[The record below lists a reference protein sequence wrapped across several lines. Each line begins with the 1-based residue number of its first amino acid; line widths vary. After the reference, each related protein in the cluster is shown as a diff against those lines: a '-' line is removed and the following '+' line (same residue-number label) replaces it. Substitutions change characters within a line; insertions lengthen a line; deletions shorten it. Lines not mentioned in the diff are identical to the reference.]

1 MGFKGFAV
9 APWFSTNIFANY
21 EGGAAHP
28 VYYLWRRG
36 VTPIPGV
43 DEAHWR
49 QTIAQGYDRL
59 LLSSFNLMGFNGPAR
74 YVTDALRAG
83 YCPTGLYPADRWSGR
98 PTRWRRTT

>member
-1 MGFKGFAV
+1 M
-9 APWFSTNIFANY
+9 
-21 EGGAAHP
+21 
-28 VYYLWRRG
+28 
-36 VTPIPGV
+36 TPIPGV

-83 YCPTGLYPADRWSGR
+83 YCPTGLYRGSMVWKTYALETDDMMIFDRCAPLPKSGR
-98 PTRWRRTT
+98 KSGSRTSP